1 MLPEK
6 QTNVNKSIDGFIK
19 MNAAFVKVHQ
29 TWNIIELVIEI
40 PKIVSPEKKN
50 KLILK

>member
-29 TWNIIELVIEI
+29 TWKIEVVIEVSEI
-40 PKIVSPEKKN
+40 DSPEKQVIKY
-50 KLILK
+50 

>member
-19 MNAAFVKVHQ
+19 MSATFVKVRQ
-29 TWNIIELVIEI
+29 
-40 PKIVSPEKKN
+40 
-50 KLILK
+50 ILEGLDRN